1 MNEVDAWISATGRTL
16 SAGLA
21 SDASLAP
28 AQARRK
34 SKFRYPQSRVFSIL
48 GTKAKNATSCSNAF
62 EANIVLASAEVAA
75 LSLQSTVLA
84 NYSALPL
91 SIKFTFKSDNA

>member
-1 MNEVDAWISATGRTL
+1 MDDWISATGRTL

-34 SKFRYPQSRVFSIL
+34 SKFRYTQSRVFSIL
-48 GTKAKNATSCSNAF
+48 GTKAKNATSCGNAF
-62 EANIVLASAEVAA
+62 EANIDKRMEKAKKEVNI
-75 LSLQSTVLA
+75 LLLTWL
-84 NYSALPL
+84 
-91 SIKFTFKSDNA
+91 